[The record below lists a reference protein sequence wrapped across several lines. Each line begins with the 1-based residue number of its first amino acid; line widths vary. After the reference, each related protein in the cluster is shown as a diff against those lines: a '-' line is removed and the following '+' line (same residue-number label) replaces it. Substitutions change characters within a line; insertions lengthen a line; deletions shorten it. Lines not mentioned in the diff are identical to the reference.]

1 MSEKP
6 KISPSETF
14 VLDNDMID
22 ELDELSLT
30 SVIRDFEV
38 SSDDDAA
45 KPKPEER
52 NQRNQRDQQDQ
63 PDQRPSDS
71 DSDDGEFVL
80 TLLDD

>member
-52 NQRNQRDQQDQ
+52 NQ

>member
-45 KPKPEER
+45 KPKPKPGER
-52 NQRNQRDQQDQ
+52 
-63 PDQRPSDS
+63 DQRPSDS

>member
-52 NQRNQRDQQDQ
+52 NQQ
-63 PDQRPSDS
+63 DQRPSDS

>member
-52 NQRNQRDQQDQ
+52 
-63 PDQRPSDS
+63 DQRPSDS

>member
-6 KISPSETF
+6 KMNPSETF

-38 SSDDDAA
+38 SSDEDAV
-45 KPKPEER
+45 KPKQER
-52 NQRNQRDQQDQ
+52 
-63 PDQRPSDS
+63 PDQHKADS
-71 DSDDGEFVL
+71 DSDDGDGEFVL